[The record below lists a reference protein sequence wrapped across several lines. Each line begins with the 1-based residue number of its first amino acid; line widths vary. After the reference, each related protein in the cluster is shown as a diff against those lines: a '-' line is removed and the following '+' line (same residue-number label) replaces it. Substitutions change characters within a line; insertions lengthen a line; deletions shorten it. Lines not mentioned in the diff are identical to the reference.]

1 MNQADRLFL
10 ASKLPLI
17 TLTDRA
23 GIIAGAITGRTNGF
37 YNHVMWTW
45 RVDDRTDH
53 PLDLRVASQD
63 ALLRDKSLDP
73 YVAKCRIKFVYN
85 PNWTEEQREVLRAYI
100 RAMLKLPWRKR
111 LYDYRGIIGQL
122 LGLPNYNFPGLRYC
136 SEFVGDGIRLLESSF
151 QYRHPTPADINRW
164 CKERP
169 EMVTL
174 AKWDADEKRLV
185 RY

>member
-1 MNQADRLFL
+1 MNREDKLWL
-10 ASKLPLI
+10 ASHLPLI

-45 RVDDRTDH
+45 R
-53 PLDLRVASQD
+53 LYAADLRVVSQD

-73 YVAKCRIKFVYN
+73 YIQKCRIKFVYN
-85 PNWTEEQREVLRAYI
+85 PNWTDQQK
-100 RAMLKLPWRKR
+100 LKLRKYIQSQLDLPAWKR
-111 LYDYRGIIGQL
+111 LYDVRGVLGHL
-122 LGLPNYNFPGLRYC
+122 LGLPSINFPGLRYC
-136 SEFVGDGIRLLESSF
+136 SEFVGDGLRLVEPSF
-151 QYRHPTPADINRW
+151 QFKHPTPADINRW
-164 CKERP
+164 SKERP

-174 AKWDADEKRLV
+174 AKWDADEGRLV